1 MEREGKGGAG
11 PKDAPSRQRHSL
23 VVEHNVRDPDH
34 LRGHPDGGDIVK
46 VCRVPAQLVVT
57 PLLEGDM
64 EGRASGGPGSGGTEL
79 SKATFFLLLWQHPS
93 SNSTMEMPPS
103 PPGQGLSAPKAVAS
117 VTRSCPCPR
126 EGTGS
131 YLLQPDIC
139 GHHLVLFI
147 LRWGRGRGERT
158 QQEPKAL
165 SHQCTGPQITAF
177 TFCPL
182 LLGFSF
188 WEQLVP
194 VQVQGDTLFPCD
206 ICSLDGSKKQHFAA

>member
-147 LRWGRGRGERT
+147 LRWGRGNGERT
-158 QQEPKAL
+158 QAARAQGFVP
-165 SHQCTGPQITAF
+165 SMHGPPNYCFHFLPSASGVQ
-177 TFCPL
+177 
-182 LLGFSF
+182 LLGATGASTS
-188 WEQLVP
+188 P
-194 VQVQGDTLFPCD
+194 RRHS
-206 ICSLDGSKKQHFAA
+206 ISL